1 MELADIVLI
10 SLVSVAIVLLLAPM
24 IFKGVMILFKKTRYT
39 KMGQS
44 TQIRL
49 IRQLDDAINELAST
63 KTGAIITIINRQEI
77 DHLRTDGIKVD
88 ANISSSLIIAI
99 FNKNSPIHDGALII
113 DNNKISFAG
122 TYYKITSRSVAN
134 KYGARHRAALGISE
148 QSDSL
153 TIVVSEETGKVSF
166 VKEGTI
172 NIIRLS
178 DFQEK
183 LIEYLK

>member
-1 MELADIVLI
+1 MTQTEITLI
-10 SLVSVAIVLLLAPM
+10 SLMSISVILLASPMLFKIVM
-24 IFKGVMILFKKTRYT
+24 IFFKRTRYT
-39 KMGQS
+39 RMGQS

-49 IRQLDDAINELAST
+49 IRQLNDAVDELAAS
-63 KTGAIITIINRQEI
+63 KTGAIITVINKQEI
-77 DHLRTDGIKVD
+77 DNLRTDGIKID

-153 TIVVSEETGKVSF
+153 TIVVSEETGSVSF

-172 NIIRLS
+172 NRIRLS